1 MPITYW
7 GMNVAIAAK
16 DYNERAVR
24 QHWHQRCDPT
34 LSFTEPSCRDL
45 LSIWHAKAGG
55 RKMPMRSQMTPRDL
69 KGYLKNIVLG
79 QREAANPSRYRFRLI
94 GTGLT
99 EIVGEHTGQRFE
111 DSIPAEHLPRWI
123 EVCDMILESEQPW
136 RFLGRVHIR
145 GREYLNAENL
155 YMPLADE
162 DGVPSFVMGYCRY
175 TPRFA
180 VNDIDMEA
188 ELENEIASIPG
199 GLL

>member
-1 MPITYW
+1 
-7 GMNVAIAAK
+7 MNVTAVARE
-16 DYNERAVR
+16 YNERAVR
-24 QHWHQRCDPT
+24 QNWHQRCDPT
-34 LSFTEPSCRDL
+34 LSFSEPSCRQML
-45 LSIWHAKAGG
+45 NIWRAKTGE
-55 RKMPMRSQMTPRDL
+55 RNMPKRSELTPRDL
-69 KGYLKNIVLG
+69 KDLLKNIILA
-79 QREAANPSRYRFRLI
+79 QREQANPSRYRFRLI

-99 EIVGEHTGQRFE
+99 DIIGEHTGQAFE
-111 DSIPAEHLPRWI
+111 DSIPPEHLPRWI

-155 YMPLADE
+155 YVPLAGE
-162 DGVPSFVMGYCRY
+162 DGIPSYVMGYCRY

-180 VNDIDMEA
+180 VNDIDMQA